1 MEKII
6 KEHTEWREGTLS
18 EILLSATAGSTIYE
32 QLGNFLFTG
41 KGWLLSSH
49 ESGNEKKN
57 DCITQ
62 KKRCFLKKGDR
73 ALPLLKQTHTH
84 TGKAKYMK
92 TVSRKKYFSR
102 DKGENN

>member
-49 ESGNEKKN
+49 ESGNEKKM
-57 DCITQ
+57 TVSH
-62 KKRCFLKKGDR
+62 RKKG
-73 ALPLLKQTHTH
+73 
-84 TGKAKYMK
+84 
-92 TVSRKKYFSR
+92 VSWRKETEHCLY
-102 DKGENN
+102 